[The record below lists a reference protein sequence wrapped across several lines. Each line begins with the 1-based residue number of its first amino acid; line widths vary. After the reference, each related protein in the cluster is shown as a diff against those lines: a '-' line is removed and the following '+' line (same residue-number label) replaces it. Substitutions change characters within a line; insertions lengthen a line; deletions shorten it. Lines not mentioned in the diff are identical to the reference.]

1 MRKYGSLRAFAKFLE
16 GLRGRGARYIFHG
29 TEEEWDALG
38 DEGRDRY
45 DQAEI
50 RDVSF
55 GPVVLNLVG
64 VVVAYMGEE
73 PPDGWL
79 LCDGSEFDETEYPK
93 LYKVLGKNTTPDLR
107 GEFLRGAG
115 TNGHL
120 YCGNGGVVGAHQD
133 PTMHPYVELYWSS
146 GGWKMQI
153 GGPQASNWTGSGQQ
167 RGTFQTDSYPQPYI
181 SHGYV
186 NPNNNTRVCYF
197 HGTDMAAS
205 VPNYYTTRPTN
216 TSVNYIIRAV

>member
-1 MRKYGSLRAFAKFLE
+1 MRKYGSLRAFAKFLD

-55 GPVVLNLVG
+55 GPVVLHPVG

-79 LCDGSEFDETEYPK
+79 LCDGSRFDAARHPA
-93 LYKVLGKNTTPDLR
+93 LYRVLGTDVLPDMREAALVGTGTR
-107 GEFLRGAG
+107 AAGTDRHDAFALGEFKDDAFASHTHVYNTLGTAIGAG
-115 TNGHL
+115 FGQSVT
-120 YCGNGGVVGAHQD
+120 GN
-133 PTMHPYVELYWSS
+133 MYVPL
-146 GGWKMQI
+146 
-153 GGPQASNWTGSGQQ
+153 ATTAAGSGNVT
-167 RGTFQTDSYPQPYI
+167 RGKRL
-181 SHGYV
+181 G
-186 NPNNNTRVCYF
+186 
-197 HGTDMAAS
+197 
-205 VPNYYTTRPTN
+205 
-216 TSVNYIIRAV
+216 VNYIIRAV